1 MKCCRSFGM
10 GKYPEAGETLPRDVV
25 ILLSLQLG
33 FFKSSKRPS
42 IIGGPLLLQIWKFSS
57 RSFLSRSAKEFGKL
71 TTEMIG
77 QVSCHHVSEMWL
89 KPHGPFCK
97 ALHLNHLPT
106 SPTQEILVSILHYR
120 YTQLFALASFQNS
133 SDSRINMVVP
143 VEPVSLTIG
152 VVALASLF
160 STCIECF
167 DYFKAGQALEED
179 FELLLVKLDVEK
191 TRLLIWG
198 NAVGVLKPEGEGRVA
213 ELDNS
218 QKAELIERCLG
229 SIKSLLSD
237 TDKFRN
243 LYGLRSSTGSD
254 KNARSHSILSVNSMS
269 VFKTSYRRFC
279 ARFAGSQSRSSLVMR
294 TRWAIHDKNKFEGLL
309 HHLKDLID
317 GLNEVVLV
325 KRETQDQ
332 IMHDDIVSILDI
344 SKLRLIQS
352 ACEGT
357 YTALSRVASTV
368 IEASEYGTIDRRN
381 IEEWLGDAKNMSE
394 DDQDA
399 AGGGRRNESLSNPA
413 QLSSQG
419 RFPALLSS
427 AFLTPVQ
434 CHSLT
439 KSQTSTT
446 LAACTSS

>member
-1 MKCCRSFGM
+1 
-10 GKYPEAGETLPRDVV
+10 
-25 ILLSLQLG
+25 
-33 FFKSSKRPS
+33 
-42 IIGGPLLLQIWKFSS
+42 
-57 RSFLSRSAKEFGKL
+57 
-71 TTEMIG
+71 
-77 QVSCHHVSEMWL
+77 
-89 KPHGPFCK
+89 
-97 ALHLNHLPT
+97 
-106 SPTQEILVSILHYR
+106 
-120 YTQLFALASFQNS
+120 
-133 SDSRINMVVP
+133 MVVP

-191 TRLLIWG
+191 TRLLIWD
-198 NAVGVLKPEGEGRVA
+198 NAVGVLKPQGKGRVA
-213 ELDNS
+213 KLNNS
-218 QKAELIERCLG
+218 QKAELIERCLA

-237 TDKFRN
+237 TDKFQN

-254 KNARSHSILSVNSMS
+254 KDARSHSILSVNSMS
-269 VFKTSYRRFC
+269 DFKTSYRRFC
-279 ARFAGSQSRSSLVMR
+279 ARFAGSQSRSSLVVR
-294 TRWAIHDKNKFEGLL
+294 TRWAIHDKTKFEVLV

-332 IMHDDIVSILDI
+332 IMYDDIVSILDT
-344 SKLRLIQS
+344 SKLQRIQS
-352 ACEGT
+352 AREGT

-381 IEEWLGDAKNMSE
+381 IEEWLGDAKNMSD
-394 DDQDA
+394 DDQHA

-413 QLSSQG
+413 QFSSQG
-419 RFPALLSS
+419 RFPALLSP

-446 LAACTSS
+446 AAAYTSS